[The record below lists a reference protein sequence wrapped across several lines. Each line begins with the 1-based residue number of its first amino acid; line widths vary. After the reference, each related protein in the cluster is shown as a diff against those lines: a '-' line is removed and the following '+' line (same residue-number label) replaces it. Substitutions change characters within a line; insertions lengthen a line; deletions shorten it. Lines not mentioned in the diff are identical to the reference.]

1 MRADSVHRICCRP
14 QRPRF
19 AVSVVPFAVVARS
32 DFTRSPIPLLKLT
45 ALWHPAL
52 NLIRRMTEATAFDAA
67 IIAIIII
74 NALLLGLETSPEI
87 NRNFG
92 QWIDLGHRIT
102 LIIFIV
108 EAILKMTVSAPRLFG
123 YFRDGWNVFD
133 FLIIVFALIPATGQ
147 FAMIARLVRL
157 LRVLRL
163 VSTIRDLRLIV
174 TALVRSIPSVGH
186 VMLLMGIVVYIY
198 AIIGYH
204 LFGEHDPENWRDLG
218 ISLLTL
224 FNIVTLEG
232 WTEVM
237 YRAMELN
244 ELSWIYFVSFVVI
257 GTFVVFNLFIAII
270 INNLD
275 EAKLERLRDLESPP
289 SREELLREIRATQDA
304 LERLERR
311 MRDD

>member
-1 MRADSVHRICCRP
+1 MI
-14 QRPRF
+14 
-19 AVSVVPFAVVARS
+19 
-32 DFTRSPIPLLKLT
+32 LKPTAATHT
-45 ALWHPAL
+45 ALH
-52 NLIRRMTEATAFDAA
+52 LIRRTTEATAFDAA
-67 IIAIIII
+67 IIAIIIV

-87 NRNFG
+87 DRNFG
-92 QWIDLGHRIT
+92 QWIDIGHQIT

-108 EAILKMTVSAPRLFG
+108 EAILKMTVSSPRILG

-237 YRAMELN
+237 YRAMALN

-275 EAKLERLRDLESPP
+275 EAKLERLRELESPP

-311 MRDD
+311 MRNDQG